1 MRMIVTL
8 LVLLLIAGTP
18 HAQQPLDPSAYRL
31 VDLTHAYGSRT
42 LYWPTSP
49 SRFSLEQLA
58 FGPTPG
64 GWFYSAYR
72 LSTPEH
78 GGTHLDAPV
87 HFGAGKHTTEQ
98 VPLEQLIAPAAVID
112 VSAKAAANR
121 DYRLTREDVSA
132 FESRHGRIA
141 PGTIVLLR
149 TGWSRHWPDAKA
161 YLGDDTPG
169 DASKLSFP
177 SFGVEAARLL
187 IEERR
192 AGVLGVDTASID
204 YGRSTDFMVHRIAA
218 AQNAAGLENLTNLD
232 QLPATGAL
240 VIALP
245 MKIEGGS
252 GGPVRAVG
260 LVPKMPKQEV
270 VRSAGQMN
278 KQKAKRL
285 GDQDGKTG
293 G

>member
-1 MRMIVTL
+1 MHTVNAKGRDDMRTIATL
-8 LVLLLIAGTP
+8 TVLLLLAGTP
-18 HAQQPLDPSAYRL
+18 RAQQPLDPSAYRL

-49 SRFSLEQLA
+49 SKFSLEQLA
-58 FGPTPG
+58 FGSTPG
-64 GWFYSAYR
+64 GWFYAAYR
-72 LSTPEH
+72 FATPEH

-87 HFGAGKHTTEQ
+87 HFGSGKRTTEQ

-112 VSAKAAANR
+112 VSARAAANR
-121 DYRLTREDVSA
+121 DYRLTADDVTA
-132 FESRHGRIA
+132 FEAQHGRIA
-141 PGTIVLLR
+141 AGTIVLLR
-149 TGWSRHWPDAKA
+149 TGWSRHWPDARA

-177 SFGVEAARLL
+177 SFGVDAARLL

-218 AQNAAGLENLTNLD
+218 AQNASGLENLTNLD
-232 QLPATGAL
+232 QLPPVGAL

-252 GGPVRAVG
+252 GGPVRAVAM
-260 LVPKMPKQEV
+260 VPRTPKQEV
-270 VRSAGQMN
+270 RRS
-278 KQKAKRL
+278 
-285 GDQDGKTG
+285 G